1 MRPACN
7 IANVAIILL
16 WASLFTGLDWTGL
29 DWTGLDWT
37 GLDWTGLDWTGLIT
51 PDLNQISPKLHTD
64 VKVSFKKAGYG

>member
-16 WASLFTGLDWTGL
+16 WASLF
-29 DWTGLDWT
+29 TGLDWT